1 MAINRVT
8 QNMMMDRSYL
18 SLQTGLNRLAK
29 TQEQLSTGRIINRP
43 SDSPT
48 DATSAMRIRS
58 AMSDQSQYVRNSED
72 GLGWLGQIDSTLTS
86 VLGQLRRVKELG
98 LQGANAANSS
108 LQAREALA
116 VEVDQIR
123 ESMIGSANATYL
135 GRPVFGGVVN
145 GEAAYS
151 PDGTYIGVE
160 GDVVRTVARG
170 IKLPVNVNGPEAFGP
185 PGASVFDDLAELS
198 ASLRSG
204 DEVALRGKLDDVD
217 ANLTR
222 VATVLGDVGA
232 RYNRVDRAVL
242 AARDLTLSL
251 ATSLSELENV
261 DLARATMDLKMN
273 EVAYQAGL
281 AATAR
286 LVQPS
291 LSDFLR

>member
-58 AMSDQSQYVRNSED
+58 AMADQTQYVRNSED

-108 LQAREALA
+108 PQAREALA
-116 VEVDQIR
+116 IEVDQIR
-123 ESMIGSANATYL
+123 ESMISSANATYL

-145 GEAAYS
+145 GEVAYA
-151 PDGTYIGVE
+151 PDGTFVGIE

-170 IKLPVNVNGPEAFGP
+170 IKVAVNVTGPEAFGP
-185 PGASVFDDLAELS
+185 AGASMFDDLARLS
-198 ASLRSG
+198 ASLRAG
-204 DEVALRGKLDDVD
+204 DEAALRGGLGDVD

-222 VATVLGDVGA
+222 VASVLGDVGA

-251 ATSLSELENV
+251 STSLSELENV

>member
-1 MAINRVT
+1 MTINRVT
-8 QNMMMDRSYL
+8 QNMMMDRAYS

-29 TQEQLSTGRIINRP
+29 TQEQLSTGRVINRP

-48 DATSAMRIRS
+48 DATSAMRVR
-58 AMSDQSQYVRNSED
+58 AALADQAQYVRNADD
-72 GLGWLGQIDSTLTS
+72 GIGWLGQIDSTLTS
-86 VLGQLRRVKELG
+86 VLGQLRRVQELG

-108 LQAREALA
+108 PEAREALA

-123 ESMIGSANATYL
+123 ESLISAANATYL
-135 GRPVFGGVVN
+135 GRPVFGGVVDGETAYAPN
-145 GEAAYS
+145 G
-151 PDGTYIGVE
+151 DFVGIE

-170 IKLPVNVNGPEAFGP
+170 IKVPVNVNGPEAFGP
-185 PGASVFDDLAELS
+185 PGASMFDDLEQLA

-204 DEVALRGKLDDVD
+204 DDVALRGEIADVG

-222 VATVLGDVGA
+222 VASVLGDVGA
-232 RYNRVDRAVL
+232 RYNRVDRAAQ
-242 AARDLTLSL
+242 AARDLSLSL
-251 ATSLSELENV
+251 STSLSELENV
-261 DLARATMDLKMN
+261 DLARATMDLKMH

>member
-1 MAINRVT
+1 MAITRIT
-8 QNMMMDRSYL
+8 QHMMMDRSYL
-18 SLQTGLNRLAK
+18 SLQTGLGRLAK
-29 TQEQLSTGRIINRP
+29 VQEQLATGRVLNRP

-48 DATSAMRIRS
+48 DATSAMRIRAS
-58 AMSDQSQYVRNSED
+58 LADQKQYTRNAED
-72 GLGWLGQIDSTLTS
+72 GIGWLGQIDSTLTS
-86 VLGQLRRVKELG
+86 VMTQIRRARELG
-98 LQGANAANSS
+98 LEGANASS
-108 LQAREALA
+108 MGAQARESLA
-116 VEVDQIR
+116 VEIDQIR
-123 ESMIGSANATYL
+123 EGLISSANASYL

-151 PDGTYIGVE
+151 PDGTFVGTE

-170 IKLPVNVNGPEAFGP
+170 IKVPVNVNGPDVFGP
-185 PGASVFDDLAELS
+185 DGANLFDDLGELA

-204 DEVALRGKLDDVD
+204 DTTAVRAQLDDLD
-217 ANLTR
+217 TAMKR
-222 VATVLGDVGA
+222 VTSALGDVGA
-232 RYNRVDRAVL
+232 RYNRVERSAQ

-251 ATSLSELENV
+251 SSSLSEVENV
-261 DLARATMDLKMN
+261 DLAKATMDLKMH